1 MRAGVIG
8 MDNQFSI
15 RASSLCFAPAGDLGQ
30 DLIRVV
36 VGVEGATFW
45 EQLDDM
51 KPGNAPNYRQHEFR
65 GPNRV
70 TLSIRRAF
78 SGSRPYSFMVSAE
91 IKP

>member
-8 MDNQFSI
+8 MDDQFSI
-15 RASSLCFAPAGDLGQ
+15 RASSLYFALTGDLGQ
-30 DLIRVV
+30 DLISVV
-36 VGVEGATFW
+36 VGVEGATFR

-51 KPGNAPNYRQHEFR
+51 KPSNAPNYRQHEFR
-65 GPNRV
+65 GLNRV

-78 SGSRPYSFMVSAE
+78 SGNMPYSFMVSAE

>member
-15 RASSLCFAPAGDLGQ
+15 RASSLCFAPTGDLGQ
-30 DLIRVV
+30 NLIRVV
-36 VGVEGATFW
+36 VCVEGDTFL

-51 KPGNAPNYRQHEFR
+51 KPSNAPNYRQYEFP
-65 GPNRV
+65 GANGV

-78 SGSRPYSFMVSAE
+78 SGSTPCSFMVSAE